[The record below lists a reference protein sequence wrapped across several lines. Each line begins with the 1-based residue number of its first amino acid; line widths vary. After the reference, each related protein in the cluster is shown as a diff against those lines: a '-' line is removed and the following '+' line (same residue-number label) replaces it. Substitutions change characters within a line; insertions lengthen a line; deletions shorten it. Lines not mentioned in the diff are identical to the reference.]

1 METESVKAKPFLKW
15 AGGKGQ
21 LLTEIQKY
29 YPFAD
34 KKITKYA
41 EPFIGGGAVLFD
53 VLNRYDLSEV
63 YISDINAELVNCY
76 WVAQQRVE
84 ELIQALTKMQ
94 DEYLPLNHEKR
105 REYYAEKRARFN
117 ELKNGEKKKGDIE
130 KAALM
135 IFLNRTCFNGLFR
148 VNKKGQFNV
157 PMGAYKNPIICDAQN
172 LRAVSQKLKAVKIV
186 CGDYKKSEVFVDEN
200 TFVYFDP
207 PYRPLTETSNFT
219 SYTESQFD
227 DNKQIELAQFAKML
241 DARGAKIVISNSDPK
256 NENAEDDFFD
266 TLYSAQRVHRVEA
279 SRMIN
284 CNKNSRGK
292 IKELLITNFERQGSK
307 ENASKQDRERSE
319 KKMEKREFKNWM
331 ASFKESIADYG
342 YYVDFDK
349 VYRNVNEVKVEL
361 NILNSLIGVPNIEVE
376 FENLIRKYPDVLK
389 CIPLLLAVREK
400 EIYCQ
405 DEKGGQTY
413 KFTPKQMRPKEL
425 EPEKYAYFMEH
436 TGLFDLLKNHI
447 IRDLVDYV
455 TGVET
460 GLDSNGRKNRGG
472 HLMEDLVEGYIKK
485 AGFVKDKTYFKE
497 MYIHQIAEKWG
508 LELSAISNQ
517 GKMEKRFDFVV
528 KTGKMVY
535 GIETNFYGSQG
546 SKLNETARS
555 YKTLALEANTIQGF
569 TFVWF
574 TDGKGWSKAKH
585 NLEETFDVMEHI
597 YSIQDMENGIMS
609 EVFR

>member
-1 METESVKAKPFLKW
+1 M
-15 AGGKGQ
+15 
-21 LLTEIQKY
+21 
-29 YPFAD
+29 

-361 NILNSLIGVPNIEVE
+361 NILNSLIGVPNIEEE

-485 AGFVKDKTYFKE
+485 AGFVKDKTYFKK

-609 EVFR
+609 EVFQ

>member
-1 METESVKAKPFLKW
+1 
-15 AGGKGQ
+15 
-21 LLTEIQKY
+21 
-29 YPFAD
+29 
-34 KKITKYA
+34 
-41 EPFIGGGAVLFD
+41 
-53 VLNRYDLSEV
+53 
-63 YISDINAELVNCY
+63 
-76 WVAQQRVE
+76 
-84 ELIQALTKMQ
+84 
-94 DEYLPLNHEKR
+94 
-105 REYYAEKRARFN
+105 
-117 ELKNGEKKKGDIE
+117 
-130 KAALM
+130 
-135 IFLNRTCFNGLFR
+135 
-148 VNKKGQFNV
+148 
-157 PMGAYKNPIICDAQN
+157 
-172 LRAVSQKLKAVKIV
+172 
-186 CGDYKKSEVFVDEN
+186 
-200 TFVYFDP
+200 
-207 PYRPLTETSNFT
+207 
-219 SYTESQFD
+219 
-227 DNKQIELAQFAKML
+227 
-241 DARGAKIVISNSDPK
+241 
-256 NENAEDDFFD
+256 
-266 TLYSAQRVHRVEA
+266 
-279 SRMIN
+279 
-284 CNKNSRGK
+284 
-292 IKELLITNFERQGSK
+292 
-307 ENASKQDRERSE
+307 
-319 KKMEKREFKNWM
+319 MEKREFKNWM

-361 NILNSLIGVPNIEVE
+361 NILNSLIGVPNIEEE

-413 KFTPKQMRPKEL
+413 KFTPKQMRPEEL
-425 EPEKYAYFMEH
+425 APEKYTYFMEH

-455 TGVET
+455 TGVEA

-585 NLEETFDVMEHI
+585 NLEETFDVMQHI